1 MVISKT
7 SFFSKRY
14 FSATIIAR
22 DLISSSGC
30 REFFLEHNI
39 LLAFFLVEGGVVG
52 NCRGVVQ
59 NAAGPFFEF
68 FEKNAQ

>member
-30 REFFLEHNI
+30 REFSPEHNVS
-39 LLAFFLVEGGVVG
+39 LGFFLVEGGVAG
-52 NCRGVVQ
+52 NSRGGCKMQ
-59 NAAGPFFEF
+59 PT
-68 FEKNAQ
+68 